1 MKRVCRTAMP
11 LEHAQ
16 EPIRSSRCTS
26 LHAGDSGNA
35 EIAQGASLASL
46 GTISIYLATPTSI
59 SGISWTP
66 TSTHGPGLTASFL
79 ATRCRY
85 ELPARIRG
93 DQRSGVDDLHRP
105 ALRRKIQ
112 LELPAR
118 KNSVKHRLAGERSQ
132 STLARWASWRR
143 YDTRPATGAD
153 VQRQR
158 WPPERRHRRSADL

>member
-35 EIAQGASLASL
+35 EIAQGARHHLHMFGDTDL
-46 GTISIYLATPTSI
+46 NIGL
-59 SGISWTP
+59 SWTP
-66 TSTHGPGLTASFL
+66 TSTQGPGLTASFL